1 MRGAETEK
9 DLTICPVCGRK
20 IRGEVQKELLHP
32 VLSEMQTENADQCK
46 VCDRI
51 YLHRL

>member
-9 DLTICPVCGRK
+9 DLLICQVCGRK
-20 IRGEVQKELLHP
+20 IRGEAQKESLHP
-32 VLSEMQTENADQCK
+32 VLSEMQTENADQFKECY
-46 VCDRI
+46 RI